1 MKKTFTK
8 KFIASILI
16 LSSLACVLMLTGC
29 SNDQTFV
36 EQNYISN
43 TDNINS
49 IVINVED
56 RDISVGISNDN
67 QIHIEYFES
76 EKEFYDISTDNS
88 TLSMTIKYDK
98 SWTDYIG
105 SKPSISYRKI
115 NISIPNNM
123 LDNLTITTT
132 NENINLSTLSVLNSI
147 SLDANGGNI
156 NLTQVSVGN
165 NINLTAKNGN
175 INGSIVGSWN
185 DFAITC
191 EIKKGDTNLPENK
204 TDGEKTLNVNCNNG
218 DVNIDFIS

>member
-8 KFIASILI
+8 KFITSVLI
-16 LSSLACVLMLTGC
+16 LCSLACVLLLTGC
-29 SNDQTFV
+29 SNDQHFV
-36 EQNYISN
+36 EQNYVSN

-56 RDISVGISNDN
+56 RDISVDISNDD
-67 QIHIEYFES
+67 QIHINYFES
-76 EKEFYDISTDNS
+76 EKEYYDISTNNS

-115 NISIPNNM
+115 RISIPSNM
-123 LDNLTITTT
+123 IDNLSITTT
-132 NENINLSTLSVLNSI
+132 NENINLSSLSMLDSI

-156 NLTQVSVGN
+156 HFTEVSVGN
-165 NINLTAKNGN
+165 NINLNTKNGN
-175 INGSIVGSWN
+175 INGSIVGSWD

-204 TDGEKTLNVNCNNG
+204 TDGEKSLNVNCNNG
-218 DVNIDFIS
+218 DVNIAFVS